1 MSRAR
6 DNPDQ
11 RRLADLEPEMA
22 AKLAARFR
30 KKYSRLYKMLKRA
43 AGVGKYGPA
52 KPNWLIQPRNRV
64 HVERR

>member
-22 AKLAARFR
+22 AKLAARLAARFR

-52 KPNWLIQPRNRV
+52 KPTKLANSTTK
-64 HVERR
+64 